1 MWLIGFLLWGGDR
14 EQVQSVLKTK
24 PKCFE
29 RSPSRKSCYFNYL
42 VNANKPSVFLAQNEA
57 LTTYKESVNVALCLE
72 GLKNLVSKGTV
83 IHK

>member
-1 MWLIGFLLWGGDR
+1 MVDWISFVGRGQGAGAVTA
-14 EQVQSVLKTK
+14 ENQTE
-24 PKCFE
+24 KCFE
-29 RSPSRKSCYFNYL
+29 RSPSRKSYYFNYL

-57 LTTYKESVNVALCLE
+57 LTTYKESVNVVLCLE